1 MIPEAPLERTATRI
15 RLTIQRGGATVF
27 AGETDLGQM
36 KREFNELIDWLT
48 RENDLATGAFLL
60 TGTGIVPP
68 DNFTLIDGDVS
79 SIEIT
84 GIGTLTNP
92 ILKAL

>member
-1 MIPEAPLERTATRI
+1 VRSGKTA
-15 RLTIQRGGATVF
+15 F

-36 KREFNELIDWLT
+36 KREFDELIGWLT
-48 RENDLATGAFLL
+48 RENDLPTGAFLL

-68 DNFTLIDGDVS
+68 DEFTLKHGDLVSISID
-79 SIEIT
+79 

-92 ILKAL
+92 IVQDRR